1 MTWKALDQT
10 WHYVEKWA
18 VEHPDKEALVFG
30 EERLTWMDFKKKM
43 DLIAKAYLDIGV
55 QKGDRIAFLAMA
67 RNEFLTTYMAAGKV
81 GAIWLGLNPKF
92 TLDELRYQ
100 LNDSRPVI
108 LITLRNFMDN
118 DLSEN
123 TKTLMEECP
132 FLKKVLVMGE
142 PFEGAENFNDFVSSP
157 RHELDDALNKRS
169 AEVKKDDRALLMYT
183 SGSTGKPKGVVH
195 THNSIV
201 ENIKVEVD
209 KFHFHENTKGLL
221 HFPINH
227 VAADVEIGFG
237 CIMSGGSLILMDS
250 FDPLSSI
257 KMVEKERIT
266 MLGQVPVMFLLQMKQ
281 PDFRTADLSSV
292 EYFIW
297 AGAAA
302 PKLMIDVLNA
312 ICQKIG
318 ASLITGYGSTEVC
331 GFVTYTEKGDDP
343 DTLIKTAGKIADPFE
358 MRIVDDER
366 NELPDGQVGEIAV
379 RGPFL
384 FKEYLN
390 MPEETAKV
398 IDKEDWYFTNDLAF
412 KDDRGYI
419 HITGRKSEMFKTG
432 GENVFP
438 REVEEVLEG
447 HASVLFA
454 AVIGVPDDVF
464 QEVGWA
470 FIMLQP
476 GKEVAEEELQ
486 ALCKTKLANFK
497 IPKRYFIRPI
507 LPLLPSGKVNKVAL
521 KKEIESISGSA

>member
-1 MTWKALDQT
+1 MTWRALDQT

-18 VEHPDKEALVFG
+18 VEHPDKEALVF
-30 EERLTWMDFKKKM
+30 EDERLTWMDFKTQM

-55 QKGDRIAFLAMA
+55 QKGDTIAFLAMA
-67 RNEFLTTYMAAGKV
+67 RNEFLTTYMAAGKA
-81 GAIWLGLNPKF
+81 GAVWLGLNPKF

-100 LNDSRPVI
+100 LNDSRPVV
-108 LITLRNFMDN
+108 LITLRTFMGN
-118 DLSEN
+118 DLSAN
-123 TKTLMEECP
+123 IKTLMQECP
-132 FLKKVLVMGE
+132 FIKKVLVLGE
-142 PFEGAENFNDFVSSP
+142 PFEGTENFDAFISNP
-157 RHELDDALNKRS
+157 RRGMDEALNSRS
-169 AEVKKDDRALLMYT
+169 REVRTEDRALLMYT

-201 ENIKVEVD
+201 ENIKVEAD
-209 KFHFHENTKGLL
+209 KFYFHENTRGLL

-237 CIMSGGSLILMDS
+237 CMMRGGTLVLMDS
-250 FDPLSSI
+250 FDPVSSV
-257 KMVEKERIT
+257 KMIEKERIT
-266 MLGQVPVMFLLQMKQ
+266 MVGQVPVMFLLQMKQ
-281 PDFRTADLSSV
+281 PDFMKADLSSV

-302 PKLMIDVLNA
+302 PKLMIDVLSA
-312 ICQKIG
+312 ICRKTG

-343 DTLIKTAGKIADPFE
+343 DTLLKTAGKIADPFE
-358 MRIVDDER
+358 LKIVDDNRKEV
-366 NELPDGQVGEIAV
+366 PDRQVGEIAV

-384 FKEYLN
+384 FQEYLN

-398 IDKEDWYFTNDLAF
+398 MDKDGWYFTNDLAF

-438 REVEEVLEG
+438 REVEEVLEA
-447 HASVLFA
+447 HDSVLFA
-454 AVIGVPDDVF
+454 AVIGVPDETF

-476 GKEVAEEELQ
+476 GKEVAEEELRE
-486 ALCKTKLANFK
+486 LCKSKLANYK
-497 IPKRYFIRPI
+497 VPKRFFIRPV
-507 LPLLPSGKVNKVAL
+507 LPLLPNGKVHKVAL
-521 KKEIESISGSA
+521 KKEIESLSTPS